1 MDPPFNSQDDPT
13 AKKEVFTEKFYK
25 NRFVVS
31 TPDTPQP
38 QPVPRKLSDEKPK
51 NFETNSHETKPQ
63 EVKRTS
69 DSKLSEVE
77 QYPRPTSNLLSCK
90 KGGIKH
96 ISKPRGL
103 CGPPSTTLYTSIDEG
118 NASCRFSR
126 PTCNAI
132 SIDSAYYGKSMFPL
146 GVVYTPLAELGE
158 DEQEIPLIEAGI
170 LIMKKIY
177 SGAQDARVM

>member
-1 MDPPFNSQDDPT
+1 MDPPFNSQEDPT

-25 NRFVVS
+25 NRFIVS
-31 TPDTPQP
+31 TPDTPQQP
-38 QPVPRKLSDEKPK
+38 QQPQQPVQRKYSDEKAK
-51 NFETNSHETKPQ
+51 NLDSNPHDTKPQ

-77 QYPRPTSNLLSCK
+77 QYPRPTSNLLSFK

-96 ISKPRGL
+96 SSKPRGL
-103 CGPPSTTLYTSIDEG
+103 CGPPSTSLYTSIDEG

-132 SIDSAYYGKSMFPL
+132 SIDSSYYGKSMFPL

-158 DEQEIPLIEAGI
+158 EEQDIPLIEAGN
-170 LIMKKIY
+170 
-177 SGAQDARVM
+177 